1 MNDCEIPLK
10 GVFELWER
18 LAKEYEN
25 NPVKTYQRLT
35 KSMPRRIEAI
45 LKAKGDHTDY

>member
-1 MNDCEIPLK
+1 MNDYENPLK

-25 NPVKTYQRLT
+25 IPVKTYQRLI
-35 KSMPRRIEAI
+35 KSIPRRIEFDI
-45 LKAKGDHTDY
+45 ESRV